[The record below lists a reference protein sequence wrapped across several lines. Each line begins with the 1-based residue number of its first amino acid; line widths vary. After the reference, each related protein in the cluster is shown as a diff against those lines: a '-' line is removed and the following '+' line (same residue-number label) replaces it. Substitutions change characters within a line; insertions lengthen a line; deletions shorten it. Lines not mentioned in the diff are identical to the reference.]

1 MKKIMEIG
9 GMSCAHCQGRV
20 EKALN
25 AIDGVEASVNLKK
38 NNATIKL
45 SKDVDEIVLKQAVED
60 AGYEVVSITEKKG
73 LF

>member
-9 GMSCAHCQGRV
+9 GMSCSHCQGRV

-25 AIDGVEASVNLKK
+25 EIDGVEASVNLKK

-45 SKDVDEIVLKQAVED
+45 SKDIDESVLKQAVED